1 METDVSVRDL
11 RNHTARVL
19 DDVEAGSTVYI
30 TRNGERVAAL
40 TSLATARH
48 PANARLLA
56 YLDATEA
63 YDSGLMDEV
72 LESRQADRAATEA
85 RQHRIGLL

>member
-1 METDVSVRDL
+1 MSARDL
-11 RNHTARVL
+11 RNSTAKVL

-30 TRNGERVAAL
+30 TRNGRRVAAL
-40 TSLATARH
+40 TSLTEARH

-56 YLDATEA
+56 YLDATEP

-72 LESRQADRAATEA
+72 LANRQADRDAQAD
-85 RQHRIGLL
+85 RYDRLGF